1 MVEQNKGAKQD
12 VSQNDSAL
20 STKLPDSTLLTNQP
34 NKSEDNEIKM
44 EHIKTESG
52 DVIKTE
58 NGQNCV
64 EDKETELSNCDTNVI
79 KPEAGIYILA
89 ITPHH

>member
-58 NGQNCV
+58 KRQNCV
-64 EDKETELSNCDTNVI
+64 EDKETEQSNCDTNVI